1 MSGWWASAC
10 PACWLS
16 SISPAGR
23 LPTAQCSSPACS
35 TCGSSTYSSPNNN
48 MLTYDPID
56 QQLVDER
63 VAQFRGQTRR
73 FLEGKLSEDEF
84 RALRLRNGLY
94 IQRYAPMLRIA
105 IPYGLL
111 SSTQLRKLSHIARTY
126 DRGYG
131 HFSTRQNLQLNWPKL
146 EQVPDI
152 LAELA
157 TVQMHAIQTSGNCIR
172 NTTTDHFAG
181 VAPDEIVDSFVW
193 CEIIRQWSTFHP
205 EFSFLPRKF
214 KIAVNGAVS
223 DRAAVAVHDIGLHAV
238 KDENGEVGFRVLV
251 GGGLGRTPMIGK
263 VIREFLPWQHL
274 LTYLDAILRV
284 YNRYGRRDNIH
295 KARIKILVKERGA
308 DKFRDEVEA
317 EWANLKDGPATLIAE
332 EVERV
337 AARFTRPAYET
348 LRDEPLSSDA
358 RYAFPPFQAW
368 LKRNVHAHKAPGY
381 AAVTLSL
388 KKTGVPPGDVTA
400 DQMDAIARL
409 ADRYSFGELRVS
421 HEQNLILAD
430 VPQRDLLALWREARA
445 LGLATSNIGL
455 LTNIIACP
463 GGDFCSLAN
472 AKSIPVAEA
481 IQRRFED
488 LDYLHDIG
496 ELDLNISGCMNACGH
511 HHVGHIGIL
520 GVDKHGEEWYQIEI
534 GGNQGEVREGGAPA
548 SLGKILGPSFARD
561 DVPEVIERLLRCYL
575 DERDTAEERFIDVV
589 HRVGIEPFKQ
599 SVYGHPDQKPA
610 DRREPVLA

>member
-1 MSGWWASAC
+1 M
-10 PACWLS
+10 
-16 SISPAGR
+16 
-23 LPTAQCSSPACS
+23 
-35 TCGSSTYSSPNNN
+35 YV
-48 MLTYDPID
+48 YDEVD
-56 QQLVDER
+56 QRLVDER
-63 VAQFRGQTRR
+63 VRQFRDQTRR
-73 FLEGKLSEDEF
+73 FMAGELAEDEF

-111 SSTQLRKLSHIARTY
+111 STKQLRKLASIARRY

-172 NTTTDHFAG
+172 NITTDHFAG
-181 VAPDEIVDSFVW
+181 VAADEIVDSFVW
-193 CEIIRQWSTFHP
+193 CELIRQWSTFHP

-214 KIAVNGAVS
+214 KIAVNGSRA

-238 KDENGEVGFRVLV
+238 KNHLNEIGFKVLA
-251 GGGLGRTPMIGK
+251 GGGLGRTPMVGH
-263 VIREFLPWQHL
+263 VMREFLPWAHL
-274 LTYLDAILRV
+274 LSYLEAILRV

-295 KARIKILVKERGA
+295 KARIKILVKERGPER
-308 DKFRDEVEA
+308 FRDEVDA
-317 EWANLKDGPATLIAE
+317 EWAHLKDGPATLTEADVQR
-332 EVERV
+332 VE
-337 AARFTRPAYET
+337 ARFTRPVYEEMGT
-348 LRDEPLSSDA
+348 
-358 RYAFPPFQAW
+358 YAIFSAPGFEAW
-368 LKRNVHAHKAPGY
+368 KKRNVHAHKVPGY

-388 KKTGVPPGDVTA
+388 KKTGVPPGDVTS
-400 DQMDAIARL
+400 DQMDAIAGL
-409 ADRYSFGELRVS
+409 AERYSCGELRVS

-430 VPQRDLLALWREARA
+430 VREPDLPALWREARA
-445 LGLATSNIGL
+445 LGLATPNVGL

-463 GGDFCSLAN
+463 GGDFCALAN

-481 IQRRFED
+481 IQQRFDD

-520 GVDKHGEEWYQIEI
+520 GVDKNGEEWYQIEI
-534 GGNQGEVREGGAPA
+534 GGNQGKKQDGPGA
-548 SLGKILGPSFARD
+548 SLGKVIGPSVARAD
-561 DVPEVIERLLRCYL
+561 IPDVIEKLIECYL
-575 DERDTAEERFIDVV
+575 ERRDSDAERFIDLVQRIGV
-589 HRVGIEPFKQ
+589 EPFKEK
-599 SVYGHPDQKPA
+599 VYGKADQRAP
-610 DRREPVLA
+610 RRSPETLLA